1 MKTGKV
7 KAYTPESQT
16 HMIPEVYKTP
26 KRDVIVERTS
36 THKYNTIS
44 STNRVNHVT
53 TFKNAPKMFQVEATE
68 RIKTQIFTDYFDRI
82 DLKEDK
88 ITV

>member
-1 MKTGKV
+1 MDTA
-7 KAYTPESQT
+7 KAQPRVTPVLEKPQKSNNG
-16 HMIPEVYKTP
+16 M
-26 KRDVIVERTS
+26 ERNGQY
-36 THKYNTIS
+36 KYNTIS

-82 DLKEDK
+82 DLKEEK